1 MGNELLESTTHG
13 DRSGSDP
20 SLEPR
25 HASQPHATTIRHA
38 TRHKHGNLYLAQ
50 VVTIIASAGFVA
62 YFQVYKI
69 HDNGRTT
76 LQTEASYSTEAAA
89 VDRWLRWLKS

>member
-13 DRSGSDP
+13 GRPGSDP

-25 HASQPHATTIRHA
+25 HASQPHATTIRA
-38 TRHKHGNLYLAQ
+38 AIRHKLGKTQLGQ

-62 YFQVYKI
+62 YFQLYQL
-69 HDNGRTT
+69 NNNAT
-76 LQTEASYSTEAAA
+76 LVLIAEASYSTEAAA
-89 VDRWLRWLKS
+89 VDRFARWLTS